1 MRLVAVSLLALT
13 LFSCAKEVEKKKF
26 PMKTRVGNIHFDN
39 SVNEAEAGA
48 LVASLEHLAEN
59 RLLNAD
65 PRLLG
70 ILNVKSS
77 DGPTVR
83 TWLEER
89 VQLIVG
95 EGFKL
100 NRFTAVEERYAFENP
115 GVLPD
120 AWKDRT
126 NEEKEGTLVMA
137 NYGALAYL
145 LGKEKSVLVGLDTST
160 SLGRLRFTSP
170 RTGMLIIGE
179 GLLKVVPGGNPLAE
193 RAFQL
198 STLLH
203 EARHSDG
210 NGKSLGFVHAK
221 CPAGH
226 SFAGVNACDEA
237 ANGPYIIDALAM
249 KSMLDTCL
257 ACSASERAIMEGQVA
272 DSAGRVLNRDLVWDD
287 RPEGR
292 R

>member
-1 MRLVAVSLLALT
+1 MKKIALSLLALS
-13 LFSCAKEVEKKKF
+13 LFSCAKDTEKKKF
-26 PMKTRVGNIHFDN
+26 PMKTSVGRIHFDS
-39 SVNEAEAGA
+39 SVTENEAGA

-59 RLLNAD
+59 RLLNSD
-65 PRLLG
+65 PRLLR
-70 ILNVKSS
+70 ILNVDSG

-83 TWLEER
+83 AWLEER

-95 EGFKL
+95 ESFKG
-100 NRFTAVEERYAFENP
+100 NRFKTVERDYTFENP
-115 GVLPD
+115 GVMPD
-120 AWKDRT
+120 AWR
-126 NEEKEGTLVMA
+126 NRASEEKQGTLVMA

-145 LGKEKSVLVGLDTST
+145 EGKEKGMLFGLDTST
-160 SLGRLRFTSP
+160 TLGTLRFTSP
-170 RTGMLIIGE
+170 RTGMLIVGE
-179 GLLKVVPGGNPLAE
+179 GLLKVVPAGNRLAE

-210 NGKSLGFVHAK
+210 NGKSLAFVHAE

-226 SFAGVNACDEA
+226 SFEGVNACDEA
-237 ANGPYIIDALAM
+237 GNGPYVIDALAM

-257 ACSASERAIMEGQVA
+257 ACSASERTIMEGQVT
-272 DSAGRVLNRDLVWDD
+272 DSFGRVLKKDLAWDD